1 MLKFTIFRPPPNEQD
16 RF

>member
-1 MLKFTIFRPPPNEQD
+1 VLKFTIFRPPPNEQD